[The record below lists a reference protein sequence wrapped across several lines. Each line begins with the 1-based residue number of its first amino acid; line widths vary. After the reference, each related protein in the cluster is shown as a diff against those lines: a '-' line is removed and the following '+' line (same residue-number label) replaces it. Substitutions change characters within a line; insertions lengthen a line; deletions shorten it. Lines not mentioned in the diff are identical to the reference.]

1 MFVNRWRKNNLDT
14 MRRSCLSRGS
24 EGFTNIL
31 SISSRLLHFFNY
43 FCHNFVPQMSLL
55 VGLVLIC
62 CHLAP
67 RMDNDFLVWRLCNN
81 TPTRA
86 EWKCKQAAWG
96 EESSTCHEFLARQGW
111 QRGERQR
118 RGARKARRLQRLRW
132 WLAARGRSSSPEKST
147 PSWSWDG
154 EGCSSH

>member
-1 MFVNRWRKNNLDT
+1 

-43 FCHNFVPQMSLL
+43 FCHNFVLQMSLL

-67 RMDNDFLVWRLCNN
+67 RIMIFYKLLGGRNLPPATSFWHGKDDKEESGSAEERVKPEDCSGSDGGSQPEEGLRHQKSRRPVGPEMERGVVYTRWQTFGRSL
-81 TPTRA
+81 PTR
-86 EWKCKQAAWG
+86 
-96 EESSTCHEFLARQGW
+96 R
-111 QRGERQR
+111 
-118 RGARKARRLQRLRW
+118 
-132 WLAARGRSSSPEKST
+132 
-147 PSWSWDG
+147 
-154 EGCSSH
+154 

>member
-1 MFVNRWRKNNLDT
+1 MKKKQPGHNAPILPLPRFRGFHKHPLYFFQAPALFQLFLPHFCPPNEPIGWISVDL
-14 MRRSCLSRGS
+14 LSFG
-24 EGFTNIL
+24 TT
-31 SISSRLLHFFNY
+31 
-43 FCHNFVPQMSLL
+43 
-55 VGLVLIC
+55 
-62 CHLAP
+62 
-67 RMDNDFLVWRLCNN
+67 DNDFLVWRLCNN

-118 RGARKARRLQRLRW
+118 RGARKARTLQRLRW